1 MEEKIYKNKEE
12 FIQDIID
19 YNSGFYNNNDY
30 FSIVVSNM
38 HRIIDFDFY
47 LKDILYIISEEKNT
61 SHFYLFFDKITF
73 LKKCSIFNIND
84 GFSFVS
90 ITFIDATFNE
100 FHFQNNTVN
109 FTFLFISYHFKK
121 PVNFIYSKNENLII
135 FNKTHFDKEISFI
148 EFDIIGIC
156 KFELVEVCKSIKF
169 NLAEINNELLFFNPI
184 FKNDDAYIEFN
195 KDKGN
200 DINRLHILNTN
211 LNNKFIFE
219 NINIKYFNLSNT
231 VLNDNINMIDSNIK
245 NCLNSQTA
253 RILKNE
259 ELKKANYI
267 KVLEYQAEETRL
279 HKEELKEQF
288 KENKNLKTFGDILS
302 IELSSLY
309 SDNGQNWIRAFICTI
324 LFPSVFF
331 TLSFAP
337 YTITLFILII
347 LCFAYPIFYNN
358 NITKY
363 IFCSLIAY
371 LIISFL
377 YMFNDNSHL
386 NFIKELFS
394 FLTPT
399 NFNQIVYNNE
409 NPSYIHS
416 NNTSYIQLIF
426 KGISYFIGK
435 IAFWYGSVQTV
446 TAFRKFAKGA

>member
-109 FTFLFISYHFKK
+109 FTFLFISCHFKK

-446 TAFRKFAKGA
+446 TAFRKFAKRA

>member
-109 FTFLFISYHFKK
+109 FTFLFISCHFKK

-253 RILKNE
+253 RILKN
-259 ELKKANYI
+259 
-267 KVLEYQAEETRL
+267 
-279 HKEELKEQF
+279 EELKEQF

>member
-109 FTFLFISYHFKK
+109 FTFLFISCHFKK

-135 FNKTHFDKEISFI
+135 FNKTHFYKEISFI

-156 KFELVEVCKSIKF
+156 KFELVEVYKSIKF

-219 NINIKYFNLSNT
+219 NINIKYLNLSNT

-288 KENKNLKTFGDILS
+288 KENKNLKTF
-302 IELSSLY
+302 ETY
-309 SDNGQNWIRAFICTI
+309 
-324 LFPSVFF
+324 
-331 TLSFAP
+331 
-337 YTITLFILII
+337 
-347 LCFAYPIFYNN
+347 
-358 NITKY
+358 
-363 IFCSLIAY
+363 
-371 LIISFL
+371 FL
-377 YMFNDNSHL
+377 L
-386 NFIKELFS
+386 N
-394 FLTPT
+394 
-399 NFNQIVYNNE
+399 
-409 NPSYIHS
+409 
-416 NNTSYIQLIF
+416 
-426 KGISYFIGK
+426 
-435 IAFWYGSVQTV
+435 
-446 TAFRKFAKGA
+446 

>member
-109 FTFLFISYHFKK
+109 FTFLFISCHFKK

-446 TAFRKFAKGA
+446 TAFRKFAKWA

>member
-1 MEEKIYKNKEE
+1 M
-12 FIQDIID
+12 
-19 YNSGFYNNNDY
+19 
-30 FSIVVSNM
+30 
-38 HRIIDFDFY
+38 
-47 LKDILYIISEEKNT
+47 
-61 SHFYLFFDKITF
+61 
-73 LKKCSIFNIND
+73 
-84 GFSFVS
+84 
-90 ITFIDATFNE
+90 
-100 FHFQNNTVN
+100 
-109 FTFLFISYHFKK
+109 
-121 PVNFIYSKNENLII
+121 
-135 FNKTHFDKEISFI
+135 
-148 EFDIIGIC
+148 
-156 KFELVEVCKSIKF
+156 
-169 NLAEINNELLFFNPI
+169 
-184 FKNDDAYIEFN
+184 
-195 KDKGN
+195 
-200 DINRLHILNTN
+200 
-211 LNNKFIFE
+211 
-219 NINIKYFNLSNT
+219 
-231 VLNDNINMIDSNIK
+231 
-245 NCLNSQTA
+245 
-253 RILKNE
+253 
-259 ELKKANYI
+259 
-267 KVLEYQAEETRL
+267 
-279 HKEELKEQF
+279 
-288 KENKNLKTFGDILS
+288 
-302 IELSSLY
+302 
-309 SDNGQNWIRAFICTI
+309 
-324 LFPSVFF
+324 FF

>member
-109 FTFLFISYHFKK
+109 FTFLFISCHFKK

-219 NINIKYFNLSNT
+219 NINIKYLNLSNT

-347 LCFAYPIFYNN
+347 LCFAYPMFYNN

-394 FLTPT
+394 FITPT